1 MPACKSCQTPIDRMQ
16 AAASIFDM
24 HSTFIMGRKAMS
36 RAAKDRA
43 ALPKVPEG
51 MVSTRPAEYSGAIE

>member
-24 HSTFIMGRKAMS
+24 RSTFIMGRKAMS

-43 ALPKVPEG
+43 AAK
-51 MVSTRPAEYSGAIE
+51 GARGNGFNAPH